1 MRAIGLDLGSKT
13 VGIAIS
19 DALGMLA
26 RPVKTIRFMEDD
38 YEDALDKVLTEIN
51 DNEVSTIVLGLPKHM
66 NGDIGIRGEISLM
79 FKEMLEDNLDLP
91 VVLWDERLSTKLS
104 EKMLINVNMRRDKR
118 KQVID
123 QAAAVNILQGY
134 LDSVKKWG
142 KNGNKQNVYRR

>member
-134 LDSVKKWG
+134 LDSVKK
-142 KNGNKQNVYRR
+142 